1 VYITVVIPPSFVI
14 LFVLA
19 MIFGFLDGFHN
30 SANIVATAISS
41 RAVRPRQILS
51 LAALAEL
58 MGAFLFGTAVAKTIG
73 AELVSPDA
81 VTVPVVTAAIL
92 AAILWKLIT
101 WWPGIPSSSSHS
113 LFGGLIGAVIIG
125 AGISALQREGF
136 IKIVLALLLSP
147 ILGFIGGYLIM
158 LLTFFMTRRA
168 TPKIN
173 TFFKRGQLFTAFGL
187 ALSHGSNNAQK
198 VMGILVL
205 GLVSS
210 GLSDGFVTPL
220 WVVASA
226 AGAMALGTMFGG
238 QKIIKTVGEKF
249 YKIRPVHG
257 FASQATSAAT
267 IFSASLL
274 GGPVSTTQVVS
285 SSIVGVGSAER
296 LSKVRW
302 SVFKDIGLA
311 WILTLPATA
320 LLAALLYLPIEYSL
334 GLIAEAS

>member
-1 VYITVVIPPSFVI
+1 VIPPSFVI

-30 SANIVATAISS
+30 SANVVATAISS
-41 RAVRPRQILS
+41 RAMRPRQVLS
-51 LAALAEL
+51 LAAVAEFL
-58 MGAFLFGTAVAKTIG
+58 GPFLFGTAVAKTIG
-73 AELVSPDA
+73 ADLVSPEA

-125 AGISALQREGF
+125 AGINALQRDG
-136 IKIVLALLLSP
+136 INKIVLALILSP
-147 ILGFIGGYLIM
+147 ILGFLGGYLIM
-158 LLTFFMTRRA
+158 LLTFVMTKSA

-173 TFFKRGQLFTAFGL
+173 TFFKRGQLFTAVGL

-210 GLSDGFVTPL
+210 GLSDGFVAPL
-220 WVVASA
+220 WVIASA

-238 QKIIKTVGEKF
+238 QKIIKTVGGKF

-257 FASQATSAAT
+257 FTSQATSAAT
-267 IFSASLL
+267 IFGASLL
-274 GGPVSTTQVVS
+274 GGPVSTTQIVS
-285 SSIVGVGSAER
+285 SSIVGAGSAER

-302 SVFKDIGLA
+302 GVFKDIGLA

-320 LLAALLYLPIEYSL
+320 LLAAALYVPIERSL
-334 GLIAEAS
+334 GLIAGAP